1 MNEHPVIQLIPT
13 MDRGRYAEL
22 YLDIKA
28 HGQKVPC
35 LLWRGQLIDG
45 RHRLKACRE
54 LGIEPR
60 FETIE
65 CPEEELLPLVWSLN
79 VMRRQ
84 LTNSQRAM
92 IAAAATRYSDRG
104 RPRALPQT
112 GENVDFSTIS
122 TELPVDSLPSAELPT
137 PGAEKSES
145 PPKANTAK
153 VAARY
158 GVSRDYVEK
167 AKVVLNTDETLAH
180 RVHTGEMTV
189 SKALK
194 ETKRRKVPPKVEP
207 ARDQPNLV
215 HRDHLNQ
222 ALEITVR
229 LESLLVSITQ
239 YSRPPVP
246 DEQAWGREVELKRQ
260 LTRLCAMIPK
270 LCLNE
275 VGESWNE
282 TQAAKGNTQGRCA

>member
-1 MNEHPVIQLIPT
+1 
-13 MDRGRYAEL
+13 
-22 YLDIKA
+22 
-28 HGQKVPC
+28 
-35 LLWRGQLIDG
+35 
-45 RHRLKACRE
+45 LKP
-54 LGIEPR
+54 LN
-60 FETIE
+60 E

-92 IAAAATRYSDRG
+92 IAAAATRYSERG
-104 RPRALPQT
+104 RPKTLPQT
-112 GENVDFSTIS
+112 GKNVDLSTTS
-122 TELPVDSLPSAELPT
+122 TELPN
-137 PGAEKSES
+137 PGAEKMDINTHFSES
-145 PPKANTAK
+145 VPKANTAK

-194 ETKRRKVPPKVEP
+194 EIKRRKVPPKVEP

-215 HRDHLNQ
+215 HRDHLKQ

-246 DEQAWGREVELKRQ
+246 DEEAWGREVELKQR
-260 LTRLCAMIPK
+260 LTALCAMIPK
-270 LCLNE
+270 LCINE
-275 VGESWNE
+275 VGESWSE
-282 TQAAKGNTQGRCA
+282 LGNTREVHDT

>member
-1 MNEHPVIQLIPT
+1 MANRASST
-13 MDRGRYAEL
+13 
-22 YLDIKA
+22 
-28 HGQKVPC
+28 
-35 LLWRGQLIDG
+35 
-45 RHRLKACRE
+45 
-54 LGIEPR
+54 
-60 FETIE
+60 F
-65 CPEEELLPLVWSLN
+65 
-79 VMRRQ
+79 
-84 LTNSQRAM
+84 SQRAM

-104 RPRALPQT
+104 RPRVLPQT
-112 GENVDFSTIS
+112 GKNVDLSTIS
-122 TELPVDSLPSAELPT
+122 TELPVGSLPSAELPN

-145 PPKANTAK
+145 PPKANTAQ
-153 VAARY
+153 VAARH

-167 AKVVLNTDETLAH
+167 AKVILNTDETLAH

-194 ETKRRKVPPKVEP
+194 KIKRRKVPPKVEP

-215 HRDHLNQ
+215 HRDHLRQ

-246 DEQAWGREVELKRQ
+246 DATAWGREAELKRQ
-260 LTRLCAMIPK
+260 LTTLCAMIPK
-270 LCLNE
+270 LCINE

-282 TQAAKGNTQGRCA
+282 TQDTEGSTQGHCA

>member
-28 HGQKVPC
+28 HGQKMPC

-45 RHRLKACRE
+45 RHRLKACQE

-65 CPEEELLPLVWSLN
+65 CPEEELLPLIWSLN

-112 GENVDFSTIS
+112 GKNVDLSIIS
-122 TELPVDSLPSAELPT
+122 MELPN
-137 PGAEKSES
+137 PGAEKMDINTHFSAS
-145 PPKANTAK
+145 VPKANTAK
-153 VAARY
+153 IAARY

-180 RVHTGEMTV
+180 RVHTGEVTV
-189 SKALK
+189 SKVLK
-194 ETKRRKVPPKVEP
+194 EIKRRKHPPKVEP

-215 HRDHLNQ
+215 HRDHLRQ
-222 ALEITVR
+222 ALELSGR

-246 DEQAWGREVELKRQ
+246 DEEAWGREVELKRQ

-270 LCLNE
+270 LCINE

-282 TQAAKGNTQGRCA
+282 LGNTREAHDT

>member
-35 LLWRGQLIDG
+35 LVWRGQLIDG

-54 LGIEPR
+54 LGMEPR

-92 IAAAATRYSDRG
+92 IAAAATRYSERG
-104 RPRALPQT
+104 RPKTLPQT
-112 GENVDFSTIS
+112 GKNVDLSTTS
-122 TELPVDSLPSAELPT
+122 TELPN
-137 PGAEKSES
+137 PGAEKMDINTHFSES
-145 PPKANTAK
+145 VPKANTAK

-194 ETKRRKVPPKVEP
+194 EIKRRKVPPKVEP

-215 HRDHLNQ
+215 HRDHLKQ

-246 DEQAWGREVELKRQ
+246 DEEAWGREVELKQR
-260 LTRLCAMIPK
+260 LTALCAMIPK
-270 LCLNE
+270 LCINE
-275 VGESWNE
+275 VGESWSE
-282 TQAAKGNTQGRCA
+282 LGNTREVHDT